1 MVEATSVEGRVQ
13 VENANRDKP
22 VSEKMGDPDM
32 GRSAVQP
39 SPNQVA
45 TPGQILQRTESA
57 SATREDRH
65 TDPEA
70 GTVGSP
76 TKSLLPSSDPG
87 LAEPKASERQQ
98 EFGTLS
104 GSSVRN
110 RIEEAY
116 IQVSLSEGVDSFIV
130 GQTGEEDTG
139 PLGQGQDLASSE
151 ISMAPLESYAGHN
164 LDMQL
169 VQKIPEPINGDM
181 TAAEKLATARMKE
194 FCARILKSLA
204 PPLLREVESMSS
216 LRAAAEP
223 FTPRRS
229 TRFNTPASR
238 SGKAPRKASAAESAL
253 LKALGVSVD
262 CLSADEDAIK
272 ELKQLFD
279 SPLRDRQLH
288 VLAAIFGKTMPARD
302 EILHAGSVEISVSA

>member
-1 MVEATSVEGRVQ
+1 
-13 VENANRDKP
+13 
-22 VSEKMGDPDM
+22 
-32 GRSAVQP
+32 
-39 SPNQVA
+39 
-45 TPGQILQRTESA
+45 
-57 SATREDRH
+57 
-65 TDPEA
+65 
-70 GTVGSP
+70 
-76 TKSLLPSSDPG
+76 
-87 LAEPKASERQQ
+87 
-98 EFGTLS
+98 
-104 GSSVRN
+104 
-110 RIEEAY
+110 
-116 IQVSLSEGVDSFIV
+116 VSLSEGVDSFIV
-130 GQTGEEDTG
+130 GRTGEEDTG
-139 PLGQGQDLASSE
+139 PLGQEQDLASSE
-151 ISMAPLESYAGHN
+151 TSTAPLESYAGHN

-194 FCARILKSLA
+194 FGARILKSLA

-229 TRFNTPASR
+229 TRFSTPASR

-262 CLSADEDAIK
+262 CLSADKDAIK

-302 EILHAGSVEISVSA
+302 ETLHAGSVEISVSA